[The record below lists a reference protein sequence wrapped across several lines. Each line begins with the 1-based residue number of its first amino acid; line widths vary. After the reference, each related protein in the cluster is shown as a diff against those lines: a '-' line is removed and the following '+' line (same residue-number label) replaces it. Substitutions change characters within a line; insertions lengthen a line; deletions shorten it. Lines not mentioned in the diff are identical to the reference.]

1 MGEKRISLYCGIDPT
16 GDSMHIGYLI
26 PFMILKRFQLAGH
39 HPVIVIGG
47 GLSGCE
53 IALDLYNKGKTPV
66 IVEMKNDLVAMRGVC
81 LANTSYLRDFFA
93 LNKVDVRLNTG
104 LVEITDK
111 GVKVKDLKT
120 GKESEI
126 AGDSVIMSVGYI
138 PTPVA
143 KDGVKLV
150 GDCNGIGNLRT
161 VIWRA
166 WDVAMKL

>member
-1 MGEKRISLYCGIDPT
+1 
-16 GDSMHIGYLI
+16 
-26 PFMILKRFQLAGH
+26 
-39 HPVIVIGG
+39 
-47 GLSGCE
+47 
-53 IALDLYNKGKTPV
+53 
-66 IVEMKNDLVAMRGVC
+66 
-81 LANTSYLRDFFA
+81 
-93 LNKVDVRLNTG
+93 
-104 LVEITDK
+104 
-111 GVKVKDLKT
+111 VKVKDLKT

>member
-1 MGEKRISLYCGIDPT
+1 MMYD
-16 GDSMHIGYLI
+16 
-26 PFMILKRFQLAGH
+26 
-39 HPVIVIGG
+39 VIVIGG

>member
-1 MGEKRISLYCGIDPT
+1 
-16 GDSMHIGYLI
+16 
-26 PFMILKRFQLAGH
+26 
-39 HPVIVIGG
+39 
-47 GLSGCE
+47 
-53 IALDLYNKGKTPV
+53 
-66 IVEMKNDLVAMRGVC
+66 MKNDLVAMRGVC

-93 LNKVDVRLNTG
+93 LNKVDVRLNTS

>member
-1 MGEKRISLYCGIDPT
+1 
-16 GDSMHIGYLI
+16 
-26 PFMILKRFQLAGH
+26 
-39 HPVIVIGG
+39 
-47 GLSGCE
+47 
-53 IALDLYNKGKTPV
+53 
-66 IVEMKNDLVAMRGVC
+66 MKNDLVAMRGVC

-143 KDGVKLV
+143 KDSVKLV